1 MQISTKKR
9 QSGGLPFF
17 CLHPRPAHQDFRFSN
32 GAICGTLSQRL
43 RQKRRRGGSAVF
55 SRAYVE
61 ITNVCNLACAFCPGT
76 AREKRFMTPETFAL
90 LAGKLRPYTDFL
102 YLHVMGEPLLHPQLA
117 EILHICEEI
126 GFRVCLTTNGT
137 LLPEKLPLLLE
148 SSAIHKVSVSLH
160 SFEGNGRS
168 DGLEEYVER
177 VADSCLSLAG
187 GGVIC
192 ALRLWNQGGADAENF
207 RILRVLDRMMK
218 KNTETLPRDRRGNR
232 RLEENLYLEEG
243 EKFGWPDPRQ
253 APQDTQFCY
262 GLRQQIAVLCDGTV
276 VPCCLDSEGRLA
288 LGNLLSQEMDDI
300 LASPRARAIQ
310 KGFDARRP
318 AEELCRRC
326 GYAVRFNR

>member
-1 MQISTKKR
+1 
-9 QSGGLPFF
+9 
-17 CLHPRPAHQDFRFSN
+17 
-32 GAICGTLSQRL
+32 
-43 RQKRRRGGSAVF
+43 
-55 SRAYVE
+55 
-61 ITNVCNLACAFCPGT
+61 
-76 AREKRFMTPETFAL
+76 MTPETFAL

-117 EILHICEEI
+117 EILHICGEF

-243 EKFGWPDPRQ
+243 EKFDWPDPRQ

-326 GYAVRFNR
+326 GYAARFNR

>member
-1 MQISTKKR
+1 M
-9 QSGGLPFF
+9 
-17 CLHPRPAHQDFRFSN
+17 
-32 GAICGTLSQRL
+32 
-43 RQKRRRGGSAVF
+43 F

-90 LAGKLRPYTDFL
+90 LAGKLRPHTDFL

-117 EILHICEEI
+117 EILHICEEL

-187 GGVIC
+187 GESSAPC
-192 ALRLWNQGGADAENF
+192 ACGTRGA
-207 RILRVLDRMMK
+207 RTRKI
-218 KNTETLPRDRRGNR
+218 
-232 RLEENLYLEEG
+232 
-243 EKFGWPDPRQ
+243 
-253 APQDTQFCY
+253 
-262 GLRQQIAVLCDGTV
+262 
-276 VPCCLDSEGRLA
+276 S
-288 LGNLLSQEMDDI
+288 
-300 LASPRARAIQ
+300 
-310 KGFDARRP
+310 
-318 AEELCRRC
+318 
-326 GYAVRFNR
+326 GYFVFWTA

>member
-1 MQISTKKR
+1 M
-9 QSGGLPFF
+9 
-17 CLHPRPAHQDFRFSN
+17 
-32 GAICGTLSQRL
+32 
-43 RQKRRRGGSAVF
+43 F

-76 AREKRFMTPETFAL
+76 AREKRFMTPGTFAL

-117 EILHICEEI
+117 EILHICEEL

-192 ALRLWNQGGADAENF
+192 ALRLWNIGGRDRRNGE
-207 RILRVLDRMMK
+207 VLDFLSRRLGGDVLL
-218 KNTETLPRDRRGNR
+218 LPTDRRGNR
-232 RLEENLYLEEG
+232 RRACG
-243 EKFGWPDPRQ
+243 Q
-253 APQDTQFCY
+253 A
-262 GLRQQIAVLCDGTV
+262 GRAVLFPLLDGR
-276 VPCCLDSEGRLA
+276 G
-288 LGNLLSQEMDDI
+288 
-300 LASPRARAIQ
+300 
-310 KGFDARRP
+310 
-318 AEELCRRC
+318 
-326 GYAVRFNR
+326 

>member
-1 MQISTKKR
+1 M
-9 QSGGLPFF
+9 
-17 CLHPRPAHQDFRFSN
+17 
-32 GAICGTLSQRL
+32 
-43 RQKRRRGGSAVF
+43 F

-90 LAGKLRPYTDFL
+90 LAGKLRPHTDFL

-117 EILHICEEI
+117 EILHICEEL

-148 SSAIHKVSVSLH
+148 SPAIHKVSVSLH

-192 ALRLWNQGGADAENF
+192 ALRLWNQGGRGRGKFPDTSCFGPHDEEEYGDPAKRPPRQPQAGGKSLSGGGGEV
-207 RILRVLDRMMK
+207 RLARPPAGPAGYPVLLRSA
-218 KNTETLPRDRRGNR
+218 PADRR
-232 RLEENLYLEEG
+232 
-243 EKFGWPDPRQ
+243 
-253 APQDTQFCY
+253 
-262 GLRQQIAVLCDGTV
+262 AV
-276 VPCCLDSEGRLA
+276 
-288 LGNLLSQEMDDI
+288 
-300 LASPRARAIQ
+300 
-310 KGFDARRP
+310 
-318 AEELCRRC
+318 
-326 GYAVRFNR
+326 

>member
-1 MQISTKKR
+1 M
-9 QSGGLPFF
+9 
-17 CLHPRPAHQDFRFSN
+17 
-32 GAICGTLSQRL
+32 
-43 RQKRRRGGSAVF
+43 F

-90 LAGKLRPYTDFL
+90 LAGKLRPHTDFL

-117 EILHICEEI
+117 EILHICEEL

-192 ALRLWNQGGADAENF
+192 ALRLWNQG
-207 RILRVLDRMMK
+207 
-218 KNTETLPRDRRGNR
+218 
-232 RLEENLYLEEG
+232 
-243 EKFGWPDPRQ
+243 
-253 APQDTQFCY
+253 
-262 GLRQQIAVLCDGTV
+262 
-276 VPCCLDSEGRLA
+276 
-288 LGNLLSQEMDDI
+288 
-300 LASPRARAIQ
+300 ARTRKIS
-310 KGFDARRP
+310 
-318 AEELCRRC
+318 
-326 GYAVRFNR
+326 GYFVFWTA

>member
-1 MQISTKKR
+1 M
-9 QSGGLPFF
+9 
-17 CLHPRPAHQDFRFSN
+17 
-32 GAICGTLSQRL
+32 
-43 RQKRRRGGSAVF
+43 F

-90 LAGKLRPYTDFL
+90 LAGKLRPHTDFL
-102 YLHVMGEPLLHPQLA
+102 YLPVMGEPLLHPQLA
-117 EILHICEEI
+117 EILHICEEL

-168 DGLEEYVER
+168 DGMEEYVER

-218 KNTETLPRDRRGNR
+218 KNKRPPRQPQAGGKSLSGGGGEVRLARPPAGPAGYPVLLRSAPADRR
-232 RLEENLYLEEG
+232 
-243 EKFGWPDPRQ
+243 
-253 APQDTQFCY
+253 
-262 GLRQQIAVLCDGTV
+262 AV
-276 VPCCLDSEGRLA
+276 
-288 LGNLLSQEMDDI
+288 
-300 LASPRARAIQ
+300 
-310 KGFDARRP
+310 
-318 AEELCRRC
+318 
-326 GYAVRFNR
+326 

>member
-1 MQISTKKR
+1 M
-9 QSGGLPFF
+9 
-17 CLHPRPAHQDFRFSN
+17 
-32 GAICGTLSQRL
+32 
-43 RQKRRRGGSAVF
+43 F

-90 LAGKLRPYTDFL
+90 LAGKLRPHTDFL

-117 EILHICEEI
+117 EILHSCEEL
-126 GFRVCLTTNGT
+126 GFRVCLNTNGT

-148 SSAIHKVSVSLH
+148 SSAIHKVSVSLQ

-177 VADSCLSLAG
+177 VADSCLSLA
-187 GGVIC
+187 
-192 ALRLWNQGGADAENF
+192 GADAENF

-243 EKFGWPDPRQ
+243 EKFDWPDPRQ

-288 LGNLLSQEMDDI
+288 LGNLLSQKMDDI

-318 AEELCRRC
+318 TEELCRRC
-326 GYAVRFNR
+326 GYATRFNR

>member
-1 MQISTKKR
+1 M
-9 QSGGLPFF
+9 
-17 CLHPRPAHQDFRFSN
+17 
-32 GAICGTLSQRL
+32 
-43 RQKRRRGGSAVF
+43 F

-76 AREKRFMTPETFAL
+76 AREKRFMMPETFAL
-90 LAGKLRPYTDFL
+90 LAGKLRPHTDFL

-117 EILHICEEI
+117 EILHICEEL

-207 RILRVLDRMMK
+207 RILRVLDRLLK
-218 KNTETLPRDRRGNR
+218 KNTETLP
-232 RLEENLYLEEG
+232 
-243 EKFGWPDPRQ
+243 
-253 APQDTQFCY
+253 
-262 GLRQQIAVLCDGTV
+262 
-276 VPCCLDSEGRLA
+276 
-288 LGNLLSQEMDDI
+288 
-300 LASPRARAIQ
+300 
-310 KGFDARRP
+310 
-318 AEELCRRC
+318 
-326 GYAVRFNR
+326 

>member
-1 MQISTKKR
+1 M
-9 QSGGLPFF
+9 
-17 CLHPRPAHQDFRFSN
+17 
-32 GAICGTLSQRL
+32 
-43 RQKRRRGGSAVF
+43 F

-117 EILHICEEI
+117 EILHICEEL

-168 DGLEEYVER
+168 DGMEEYVER

-243 EKFGWPDPRQ
+243 EKFLQKFDLLFIGQVVQRI
-253 APQDTQFCY
+253 
-262 GLRQQIAVLCDGTV
+262 GGKNRVIAFLLQLLHQ
-276 VPCCLDSEGRLA
+276 P
-288 LGNLLSQEMDDI
+288 LGKISLVQPGIRHLLPS
-300 LASPRARAIQ
+300 
-310 KGFDARRP
+310 
-318 AEELCRRC
+318 
-326 GYAVRFNR
+326 